1 MIKISKKHETP
12 DLTQGNITASVI
24 LFSLPLIISSILQI
38 LYHSVDTFFV
48 GHFMGTN
55 HLAGVSVGGPVIQLT
70 VMVLGGLSSGVSVVI
85 AHYKGA
91 RQQKALA
98 QSVTTAVALYLLLA
112 VAVTFVGLL
121 TLPLILQVAQTPAEA
136 WREAYIYLFVVLCG
150 TPFLFGYNLVGAI
163 QRGLGNSRSSM
174 DYVLISSLMNI
185 LLDTVF
191 VAILRWGAFGAAL
204 GTVIAQACAF
214 GLGIRQLSAAGE
226 GGMPLLSGIRFYKKP
241 LKQILRIGL
250 PTALNEVMVA
260 AAMFTVNSTA
270 NSFGLVEAAAYGVG
284 RTIDGI
290 AIVADGAMNSA
301 MASFGSRNVGA
312 NKTDRAKKGLRA
324 ALLFSGTIGL
334 VMFPIVWGLCPYFVG
349 YFDSNPAVMA
359 SAISYLRHSAFSY
372 VFFSLVGPL
381 IGFIRGTGNQKASV
395 IIGLIAQFGFRI
407 PTTLLAAHFLGFY
420 GVAYGILIGPVSSV
434 CMYGIYILTGAW
446 KKGLNNLNT

>member
-1 MIKISKKHETP
+1 M
-12 DLTQGNITASVI
+12 
-24 LFSLPLIISSILQI
+24 
-38 LYHSVDTFFV
+38 
-48 GHFMGTN
+48 
-55 HLAGVSVGGPVIQLT
+55 
-70 VMVLGGLSSGVSVVI
+70 VI

-241 LKQILRIGL
+241 LKQIRRIGL
-250 PTALNEVMVA
+250 PTALNEVMRCV
-260 AAMFTVNSTA
+260 
-270 NSFGLVEAAAYGVG
+270 
-284 RTIDGI
+284 
-290 AIVADGAMNSA
+290 
-301 MASFGSRNVGA
+301 
-312 NKTDRAKKGLRA
+312 
-324 ALLFSGTIGL
+324 
-334 VMFPIVWGLCPYFVG
+334 
-349 YFDSNPAVMA
+349 
-359 SAISYLRHSAFSY
+359 
-372 VFFSLVGPL
+372 
-381 IGFIRGTGNQKASV
+381 
-395 IIGLIAQFGFRI
+395 
-407 PTTLLAAHFLGFY
+407 
-420 GVAYGILIGPVSSV
+420 
-434 CMYGIYILTGAW
+434 
-446 KKGLNNLNT
+446 